1 MAGRIRHAGWLCQ
14 LRLPAIVS
22 ELLAAELGEGIR
34 RSLRAAGVRAKYP
47 TIDDVE
53 AVCYTADAKVRELAP
68 ADARRVVVGRHRRPK
83 YRWHT
88 ER

>member
-1 MAGRIRHAGWLCQ
+1 MTLRHTVFA
-14 LRLPAIVS
+14 VV
-22 ELLAAELGEGIR
+22 AAELGDGIR

-47 TIDDVE
+47 TIEDVE
-53 AVCYTADAKVRELAP
+53 AVCYTPDAKVRALAP
-68 ADARRVVVGRHRRPK
+68 ASSRRVVVGRHRRPK